1 MANLMETY
9 SFIQKP
15 RKPMQADKTTIDYSY
30 SSSANLD
37 KKTNYLMEMLKFL
50 PNYERKGFALE
61 ENADDYDQY
70 GKRVDNS
77 PVFGLVTGSA
87 KAYGGA
93 YGVVGLQFMAD
104 NAADFQHL
112 DGAAVAGPL
121 NGLISDVLWGKV
133 QFNLQ
138 SETRSYYD
146 MMMTGLDDMSPEKTF
161 YVLTAMLE
169 SRSRVTSTLSEI
181 FGKPTMSDGERVA
194 AFETWYAQNTGAE
207 SGKAAFLQFF
217 LDANQS
223 FVSHVLPL
231 FGGSDEHLQSASDKT
246 QAQSFMTTLQSKV
259 QTYLASLSGEAKQEA
274 SAIWSAWLS
283 PTDLPT
289 AAQNQTAT
297 RDTVWGRQV
306 QKVLQGEMDK
316 IVNSNLASRI
326 SYRFRQE
333 AYKRAKEEYDEK
345 IEEEENLE
353 FERERK
359 IKKEQAERKELEEKI
374 AAKNRE
380 QAKVNTGVKQ
390 QTQTAKPQQQQQKP
404 QQQQTQQVQRQ
415 QVKAAAAPAKAA
427 PKAITTAAKAPVK
440 TAAPKITTAAKPVK
454 VVAAKPVNTPTAK
467 KPVLR
472 VRQGQ
477 QQRVSAVS
485 QTKVAKQVQKK
496 VLTQYSARTS
506 KGRRVKVNR
515 RRSRNVWGKPSVF
528 K

>member
-1 MANLMETY
+1 
-9 SFIQKP
+9 
-15 RKPMQADKTTIDYSY
+15 
-30 SSSANLD
+30 
-37 KKTNYLMEMLKFL
+37 
-50 PNYERKGFALE
+50 
-61 ENADDYDQY
+61 
-70 GKRVDNS
+70 
-77 PVFGLVTGSA
+77 VFGLVTGSA

-93 YGVVGLQFMAD
+93 YGVAGLQFMAD

-121 NGLISDVLWGKV
+121 NSLISGALWGKV

-207 SGKAAFLQFF
+207 PGKAAFLQFF

-259 QTYLASLSGEAKQEA
+259 QTYLASLSGSAKQEA
-274 SAIWSAWLS
+274 SAIWSAWLN

-297 RDTVWGRQV
+297 RDTVWGQQV

-353 FERERK
+353 FERE
-359 IKKEQAERKELEEKI
+359 KKTKEAQAERKELEEKI

-380 QAKVNTGVKQ
+380 KSKENTGVKQ
-390 QTQTAKPQQQQQKP
+390 QTQTVKPQQKEQAK
-404 QQQQTQQVQRQ
+404 V
-415 QVKAAAAPAKAA
+415 AAPVKVA
-427 PKAITTAAKAPVK
+427 PKAKAPVK
-440 TAAPKITTAAKPVK
+440 PAAPKITTAAKPVK
-454 VVAAKPVNTPTAK
+454 VVAAKPTNTPTAK

-472 VRQGQ
+472 VRKG
-477 QQRVSAVS
+477 AVN

-496 VLTQYSARTS
+496 VLTQYSARTN

-515 RRSRNVWGKPSVF
+515 ARSRNVWGSKSVF